1 MRRIGKRLRLIW
13 NLLRVYQGLGL
24 LLERKNTLENI
35 CDNSKILIFKE
46 IDKLSSSSFSIVC
59 TVRKLYKQKTLFK
72 ILIMFGIA
80 TVFFLL
86 KI

>member
-46 IDKLSSSSFSIVC
+46 NEKLSSSSFSIVC
-59 TVRKLYKQKTLFK
+59 TVQKLY
-72 ILIMFGIA
+72 
-80 TVFFLL
+80 
-86 KI
+86 

>member
-46 IDKLSSSSFSIVC
+46 NEKLSSSSSSIVC
-59 TVRKLYKQKTLFK
+59 TVRKLY
-72 ILIMFGIA
+72 
-80 TVFFLL
+80 
-86 KI
+86 